1 MNNKKPIETE
11 SNMRQEFISQ
21 LSEAFLATKGYG
33 IYAYLN
39 PVDVNDL
46 FNQYIDLDISA
57 KDFAR
62 KFVKSK

>member
-1 MNNKKPIETE
+1 MNSNNPIENKDT
-11 SNMRQEFISQ
+11 MRQEFISQ

-39 PVDVNDL
+39 PVDVNNL
-46 FNQYIDLDISA
+46 FNQYINLDISA

-62 KFVKSK
+62 RFVKSK

>member
-1 MNNKKPIETE
+1 MTTKRFIETE
-11 SNMRQEFISQ
+11 EIMRQEFISQ
-21 LSEAFLATKGYG
+21 LSEAFLAAKGYG

-39 PVDVNDL
+39 PMDVNNL

-62 KFVKSK
+62 RFVKSN

>member
-1 MNNKKPIETE
+1 MNNKKSIETE
-11 SNMRQEFISQ
+11 GNMRQEFISQ

>member
-1 MNNKKPIETE
+1 MNNKSPIEID

-39 PVDVNDL
+39 PVDVNNL
-46 FNQYIDLDISA
+46 FNQYISLDISA

-62 KFVKSK
+62 RFVKSK

>member
-1 MNNKKPIETE
+1 MNNKKSIETE

>member
-1 MNNKKPIETE
+1 MNDKKSIETE

>member
-1 MNNKKPIETE
+1 MNNKKSIETE
-11 SNMRQEFISQ
+11 NNMRQEFISQ

>member
-1 MNNKKPIETE
+1 MNSNKSIENKD
-11 SNMRQEFISQ
+11 SMRQEFISQ

-39 PVDVNDL
+39 PVDVNNL
-46 FNQYIDLDISA
+46 FNQYINLDISA

-62 KFVKSK
+62 RFVKSK

>member
-1 MNNKKPIETE
+1 MNNKSPIETE
-11 SNMRQEFISQ
+11 ISMRQEFISQ
-21 LSEAFLATKGYG
+21 LSEAFLAAKGYG

-39 PVDVNDL
+39 PVDVNNL
-46 FNQYIDLDISA
+46 FNHYIHLNVSA

>member
-1 MNNKKPIETE
+1 MNSNKSIENKN
-11 SNMRQEFISQ
+11 SMRQEFISQ

-39 PVDVNDL
+39 PVDVNNL
-46 FNQYIDLDISA
+46 FNQYINLDISA

-62 KFVKSK
+62 RFVKSK